1 MGEKLARRMTLSEP
15 KPYKKFK
22 KNILKKGVYT
32 VKREGNYIMG
42 LFTFISV
49 VQIQDLC

>member
-1 MGEKLARRMTLSEP
+1 MGEKLARRMTLSEA

-32 VKREGNYIMG
+32 AKGEGNYIMG